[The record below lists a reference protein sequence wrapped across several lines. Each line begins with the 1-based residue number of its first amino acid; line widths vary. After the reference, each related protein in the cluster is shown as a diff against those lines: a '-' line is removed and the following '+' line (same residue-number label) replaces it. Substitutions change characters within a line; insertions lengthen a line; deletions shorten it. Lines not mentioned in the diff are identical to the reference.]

1 MIANFDAH
9 IKRMH
14 QSVHIISTANEEN
27 TSKIE
32 ATFTIKSVRQLKV
45 GDIESLTVQSNVETQ
60 NDIKIIETDE
70 PMTVESESIVFDEII
85 EIDSEDDLSVLDE
98 ANNNDGELS
107 YDKQISMQI
116 TKMMG
121 CVIINGD
128 AQTQMEFLL
137 KNDHVRYLSVVKMNP
152 DGNCVFSA
160 LCHQRFRSRA
170 NSKKHI
176 NETNRLRADVVTH
189 ILKPENFPK
198 FQYHLQDRVYEMKS
212 KSEITDMVAECKHY
226 VRDVLSKTGEWGA
239 WK

>member
-1 MIANFDAH
+1 
-9 IKRMH
+9 
-14 QSVHIISTANEEN
+14 
-27 TSKIE
+27 
-32 ATFTIKSVRQLKV
+32 
-45 GDIESLTVQSNVETQ
+45 
-60 NDIKIIETDE
+60 
-70 PMTVESESIVFDEII
+70 
-85 EIDSEDDLSVLDE
+85 
-98 ANNNDGELS
+98 
-107 YDKQISMQI
+107 
-116 TKMMG
+116 
-121 CVIINGD
+121 
-128 AQTQMEFLL
+128 MEFLL

-226 VRDVLSKTGEWGA
+226 VRDVLSKTGEWGGMEVIKA
-239 WK
+239 ASDIFECNILVYNERGTCCVIRNSKKKYKQTLIIAYRYMRNAKGQLELIHYDSVTDLDPDSILATTNVLPDD